1 MTAYRG
7 ITPLAG
13 LVAWE
18 AITSLG
24 ESAAETALLL
34 RAGIVNVSLSHFID
48 AAGER
53 VMLCHSPALP
63 ATLSGAD
70 RLVALAAHALLRLLP
85 QLPPGSGGPLTVL
98 LALPERLAAVDNGFD
113 LLPAGQAVRDGLRR
127 ALPVELAH
135 AEIECFPF
143 GRAAGALALRRALDL
158 LSRGT
163 RVVWGGVDSQHDW
176 DVLQALEQADRL
188 LTAENVDGVRPGE
201 AAAFVALAPAG
212 GDDAVNLLSVGLARE
227 PHPVGS
233 DEQSQATGLCAA
245 LDNAV
250 EPLRHAIARSNY
262 WLLDN
267 THEVYA
273 TQALQN
279 VITRF
284 GDVLGLE
291 TELHMPLKELGDA
304 GAAAMPLLATLAAQS
319 WRTGHACDH
328 TAVITGCSERGA
340 RGAMLLAARPTETSP

>member
-18 AITSLG
+18 AITPLG

-34 RAGIVNVSLSHFID
+34 RAGVVNVSLSHFID
-48 AAGER
+48 AAGGR

-63 ATLSGAD
+63 ATLAGAD

-85 QLPPGSGGPLTVL
+85 QLPAAGDAPLTIL

-113 LLPAGQAVRDGLRR
+113 LVPEGQAVRDGLRR

-163 RVVWGGVDSQHDW
+163 RVVWGVDSQHDW

-188 LTAENVDGVRPGE
+188 LTAENVDGIRPGE

-212 GDDAVNLLSVGLARE
+212 GDALVNLLSVGLARE

-233 DEQSQATGLCAA
+233 DTQSLATGLCTA

-250 EPLRHAIARSNY
+250 EPLRHAIVRSNY

-291 TELHMPLKELGDA
+291 AELHMPLKELGDA

-319 WRTGHACDH
+319 WHTGHACDQ
-328 TAVITGCSERGA
+328 TAIITGCSERGA
-340 RGAMLLAARPTETSP
+340 RGAMLLASRPTEIPA

>member
-18 AITSLG
+18 AVTALG
-24 ESAAETALLL
+24 ESAVETALLL
-34 RAGIVNVSLSHFID
+34 RAGVTNVSLSHFID
-48 AAGER
+48 AKGER

-63 ATLSGAD
+63 PTLSGPQ
-70 RLVALAAHALLRLLP
+70 RLVALGAHALLKLLP
-85 QLPPGSGGPLTVL
+85 QLPAGTAPLTVL
-98 LALPERLAAVDNGFD
+98 LALPERFAIVENGFD
-113 LLPAGQAVRDGLRR
+113 LTPDGQAVRDGLRR

-135 AEIECFPF
+135 VDIECFPF

-163 RVVWGGVDSQHDW
+163 HVVWGGVDSQHDW
-176 DVLQALEQADRL
+176 EVLQALEQADRL
-188 LTAENVDGVRPGE
+188 LTADNVDGIRPGE
-201 AAAFVALAPAG
+201 AAAFVALVPAG
-212 GDDAVNLLSVGLARE
+212 DSHLVNLLSVGLARE

-233 DEQSQATGLCAA
+233 EQQSQATGLCSA

-250 EPLRHAIARSNY
+250 EPLRHAIVRCNY

-304 GAAAMPLLATLAAQS
+304 GAATMPLLAALAAQS
-319 WRTGHACDH
+319 WRTGHACDQ
-328 TAVITGCSERGA
+328 TAIITGCSERGA
-340 RGAMLLAARPTETSP
+340 RGAMLLTARPTEVSPS